1 MLIMT
6 TFTFLVVLIAWVP
19 VTHVLQSDSLSHPSP
34 NILFAIAALYGLGSG
49 TFVSLLTA
57 IIAQLTKDMRTLGTR
72 VGAHYFV
79 ISFATLI
86 SNPIAG
92 AILDAQKGSYIGL
105 AVFTGV
111 SQVVGT
117 GFILW
122 SRGMAGGWAL
132 TKKL

>member
-1 MLIMT
+1 M
-6 TFTFLVVLIAWVP
+6 
-19 VTHVLQSDSLSHPSP
+19 
-34 NILFAIAALYGLGSG
+34 
-49 TFVSLLTA
+49 
-57 IIAQLTKDMRTLGTR
+57 
-72 VGAHYFV
+72 

>member
-6 TFTFLVVLIAWVP
+6 TFTFLVVLIAWIP
-19 VTHVLQSDSLSHPSP
+19 VTHALQSDSPSRP
-34 NILFAIAALYGLGSG
+34 SANILFLIAALYGLGSG

-92 AILDAQKGSYIGL
+92 AILDAQNGSYIGL

-117 GFILW
+117 LFILW
-122 SRGMAGGWAL
+122 SRGMVGGWGLA
-132 TKKL
+132 KKL